1 MKKYALALVA
11 ITLSFTASVQAQMGR
26 MPGAGYS
33 RAMLKLFGE
42 NPTFTADVEIQSG
55 NAGQTQMNIPG
66 KMAVD
71 NTKLRLEMNLSSA
84 RGSQMNPESANQM
97 KAMGMDKTIT
107 ISRPDLKLN
116 YIVFPGLNAYVTS
129 PAQDQ
134 DSNKPDSA
142 FKIDTTE
149 LGQETIDGHPCIKN
163 KVVVTDEQGQPHES
177 TVWNATDLKKFPVK
191 IVTSDQGNSATIQF
205 KNVKTS
211 KPDAALFNP
220 PAGYTKYNSTQEL
233 MMDQMQKRMGN
244 AQN

>member
-1 MKKYALALVA
+1 MKKLALALVA
-11 ITLSFTASVQAQMGR
+11 ITLAFTGSVQAQMGR
-26 MPGAGYS
+26 MPGQGYS

-71 NTKLRLEMNLSSA
+71 NTKLRLEMDLTSA
-84 RGSQMNPESANQM
+84 RGSQMNPESVNQM

-116 YIVFPGLNAYVTS
+116 YIVFPGLNAYTTS
-129 PAQDQ
+129 AAQDQ
-134 DSNKPDSA
+134 DANKPDSA
-142 FKIDTTE
+142 FKIETTE
-149 LGQETIDGHPCIKN
+149 LGQETIDGHPCTKN
-163 KVVVTDEQGQPHES
+163 KVVVTDDQGQPHES

-191 IVTSDQGNSATIQF
+191 IVTSDRGNSATIIF
-205 KNVKTS
+205 KNVKTA

-220 PAGYTKYNSTQEL
+220 PTGYTKYNSTQEL
-233 MMDQMQKRMGN
+233 MMDQMQKRMNNG
-244 AQN
+244 QN